1 MNKDT
6 IIGNW
11 KELVGEAKRQWGKLT
26 DDHWAQ
32 VDGDRQ
38 KLSGQIQQVYG
49 IAKDEA
55 DNQIQKWED
64 DKSTSKS
71 T

>member
-11 KELVGEAKRQWGKLT
+11 NELVGEAKRQWGKLT
-26 DDHWAQ
+26 DDHWSAI
-32 VDGDRQ
+32 DGDRQ

-49 IAKDEA
+49 VAQDEA
-55 DNQIQKWED
+55 DNQVQKWEKD
-64 DKSTSKS
+64 NETRKSA
-71 T
+71 